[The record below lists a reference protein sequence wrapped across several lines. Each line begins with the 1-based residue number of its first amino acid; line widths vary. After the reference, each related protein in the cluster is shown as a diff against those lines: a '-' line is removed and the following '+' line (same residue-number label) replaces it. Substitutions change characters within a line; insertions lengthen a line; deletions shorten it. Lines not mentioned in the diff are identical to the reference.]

1 MADNLDSLEN
11 FLSCQVCFHEFQEDG
26 EHIPRLLP
34 CTHTLC
40 ESCIGQLIRNDK
52 LECPEC
58 RANHDADMEAKSF
71 PQNKYLL
78 KQVKKKSPED
88 VSTHTDEL
96 CEEHQYELI
105 LFCLEGSCQR
115 AICISCLN
123 EKHRRHDVTGI
134 ECGQRE
140 VLAKNASIIERNLK
154 NKLAVLSAAKSDVK
168 VKAEACKLGLKKRK
182 EEIDKQFEKM
192 AKEIDLKENEMNKSI
207 DAQKEA
213 LNDNIQF
220 LVSLKNTAE
229 ETGVASTKETAATKF
244 EMMME
249 MKENINSNLSGDRHF
264 SSLNYEAGEPI
275 SALVGNF
282 GEDRITIHLPVIT
295 EPITSGSVVM
305 RNLTDAL
312 QLKCKGTQSSRFSQ
326 L

>member
-11 FLSCQVCFHEFQEDG
+11 FLSCQVCFHDFREDG
-26 EHIPRLLP
+26 DHIPRLLP
-34 CTHTLC
+34 CEACLK
-40 ESCIGQLIRNDK
+40 QLIRNDK

-58 RANHDADMEAKSF
+58 RKTQEAEGIKNF

-78 KQVKKKSPED
+78 SQVKRKPPED
-88 VSTHTDEL
+88 VTMHKAKL

-105 LFCLEGSCQR
+105 LFCLEGSCRR

-134 ECGQRE
+134 ERGQRE
-140 VLAKNASIIERNLK
+140 VLTRNVSIIERNLK
-154 NKLAVLSAAKSDVK
+154 NKLAVLSTAKNDVRK
-168 VKAEACKLGLKKRK
+168 KAEICKLDLKKRK

-192 AKEIDLKENEMNKSI
+192 AKEIDLKENEMKKSI

-220 LVSLKNTAE
+220 LVSLKSTAE
-229 ETGVASTKETAATKF
+229 ETGVVSTKEAAATKF

-249 MKENINSNLSGDRHF
+249 MKETINSNLSGDRHF

-305 RNLTDAL
+305 RNLTDTM

>member
-11 FLSCQVCFHEFQEDG
+11 FLSCQVCFYEFREDG

-58 RANHDADMEAKSF
+58 RKMHEAEGIKSF

-78 KQVKKKSPED
+78 SQVKRKSPEY
-88 VSTHTDEL
+88 VITRAVEL
-96 CEEHQYELI
+96 CEEHQFELI
-105 LFCLEGSCQR
+105 LFCLEGPCQR

-140 VLAKNASIIERNLK
+140 VLAKNASMIERNLR

-168 VKAEACKLGLKKRK
+168 VKAEACKLDLKKRK
-182 EEIDKQFEKM
+182 EEIDKHFEKM
-192 AKEIDLKENEMNKSI
+192 AKEIDLKENEMKKSI
-207 DAQKEA
+207 DTQKEA

-229 ETGVASTKETAATKF
+229 ETSVVSTKETAATKF

-264 SSLNYEAGEPI
+264 SSLNYEGGEPI

-282 GEDRITIHLPVIT
+282 GEDHITIHLPVIK
-295 EPITSGSVVM
+295 EPITSAFVVM
-305 RNLTDAL
+305 RNLTDAS
-312 QLKCKGTQSSRFSQ
+312 QLKCKGTESSRLSE